1 MDFGDTITTAI
12 SGLGGEFTTVG
23 VAAIG
28 IAVGLF
34 GLQRGWKFLRSLV

>member
-1 MDFGDTITTAI
+1 MDFGTTVTGAVT
-12 SGLGGEFTTVG
+12 GMAGEFSTVG
-23 VAAIG
+23 VTAIG